1 MYQSARDASRAIR
14 ELQNSVLHGRPVFV
28 REDRE
33 QGGGYGGRGGG
44 RAGRGFG
51 GRSGGAR
58 GDTGASAAPG
68 CQLFVNN
75 LSYDTTWKELKDHF
89 KSCGDVERAEVIEG
103 PDGRKKGFGTVR
115 FYNADDATNAIESLN
130 GVELMGRP
138 LEVRHDNKAGK
149 GR

>member
-1 MYQSARDASRAIR
+1 M
-14 ELQNSVLHGRPVFV
+14 

-33 QGGGYGGRGGG
+33 QGGR
-44 RAGRGFG
+44 
-51 GRSGGAR
+51 RSGGGAR
-58 GDTGASAAPG
+58 GGARVGEGVG

-89 KSCGDVERAEVIEG
+89 RQCGDVVHADVIEG

-115 FYNADDATNAIESLN
+115 FSKATDASKAIETLN
-130 GVELMGRP
+130 GVELQGRQ
-138 LEVRHDNKAGK
+138 LEVRHDNKAGR